1 MTMED
6 LTTRRLC
13 DTMQGHRDEG
23 AHREVILLPAP
34 SVKKPGR
41 VETREGT
48 RTSPHN
54 HRPPAS
60 LAERPRASF
69 GDLPRGFLGEGP
81 PGRREGERKR
91 AKREMEAEVVK
102 ATADLSLPKYL
113 SFSLIAS
120 PHVRTTEPHV

>member
-48 RTSPHN
+48 RTSPPQPPAPGELGRTPKSELR
-54 HRPPAS
+54 RPPSGISGGRTSGKEGGREEESEA
-60 LAERPRASF
+60 
-69 GDLPRGFLGEGP
+69 GNGGRGGEGHR
-81 PGRREGERKR
+81 G
-91 AKREMEAEVVK
+91 
-102 ATADLSLPKYL
+102 
-113 SFSLIAS
+113 SFSA
-120 PHVRTTEPHV
+120 